1 MRIFLDANILFS
13 DAKSTGAIRSLLD
26 LCLKH
31 GHVLVADAYVIEEA
45 RRNLSVKFPK
55 SLDDFESRVRQ
66 VETQRVR
73 PMSNETET
81 FGLPEKDIPVVKAAL
96 DLKCD
101 VLVTGDKRHFGHL
114 YGKKIGETLILSP
127 AGLFEMESISPDA

>member
-13 DAKSTGAIRSLLD
+13 DAKSTGAIHSLLD

-45 RRNLSVKFPK
+45 RRNLSLKFPETLK
-55 SLDDFESRVRQ
+55 VFDSRIGQ
-66 VETQRVR
+66 METQRVR
-73 PMSNETET
+73 PMSKETET
-81 FGLPEKDIPVVKAAL
+81 FGLPEKDVPVLNAAL
-96 DLKCD
+96 GLRCD

-114 YGKKIGETLILSP
+114 YGKKIEETLILSL
-127 AGLFEMESISPDA
+127 AGLFEMERISPDA